1 MSGPC
6 PCRPC
11 SPSPFDELQ
20 AALAPLPALANGDPD
35 KVFAVADRLH
45 PAEQQQLVA
54 IIPIV
59 LPALVSRAQA
69 QARAME
75 SGFVWPGDYFGAGCS
90 V

>member
-6 PCRPC
+6 PRRPC
-11 SPSPFDELQ
+11 SPSPFDEVQ

-35 KVFAVADRLH
+35 KAFAVADLLH

-54 IIPIV
+54 VIQIV

-69 QARAME
+69 LAQAMD
-75 SGFVWPGDYFGAGCS
+75 SGLLWPGDYFGAG
-90 V
+90 